1 MAIESMDTR
10 DEEAPLVADISQS
23 ETPKTRTRD
32 VHILSCAFLLV
43 FLAYGAA
50 QNLET
55 TVNAEGNL
63 GTVSLG
69 ILYVSFAFFSL
80 FASLVVRVL
89 GSKNAVVL
97 GTTGYW
103 LYIAANLKPTWYT
116 MVPVSVYL
124 GFAASIIWVGEGTYL
139 TSIAR
144 SHARDS
150 NLHEATVIGNFNGEF
165 WAMFALHQFVGNL
178 ITLAVLQNG
187 AEGSSSNTTLL
198 FIVFLCSMTLGTIL
212 MCFLCKIND
221 KEEKVSADSSVSFSS
236 AVVSRLKSVITP
248 LLDIRMLLIIPLIA
262 YSGLQQAFV
271 WADYTKDVVNP
282 ILGEA
287 GVGGAMAVYGAFDAI
302 CSLAAGRLTSGLKS
316 ITFIVCGG
324 AFFQAVIFL
333 WLLLKYSAT
342 SGVLGIVYP
351 LLMAALLGIGDGV
364 LNTQLSAL
372 LALLFKHDTEG
383 AFAQLKVWQ
392 SSAIAVVFF
401 LSPAITLQTMVMIML
416 VAIIVSL
423 VSFLFLTVKVE
434 KAFS

>member
-10 DEEAPLVADISQS
+10 DEEAPLFVDVSGG
-23 ETPKTRTRD
+23 ETPKSRTRD
-32 VHILSCAFLLV
+32 VHILSCAFLLI

-55 TVNAEGNL
+55 TINSEGNL

-116 MVPVSVYL
+116 MVPVSLYM

-144 SHARDS
+144 SHAIDTG
-150 NLHEATVIGNFNGEF
+150 LHEGTVIGNFNGEF
-165 WAMFALHQFVGNL
+165 WAVFALHQFVGNL
-178 ITLAVLQNG
+178 ITLAVLPKG
-187 AEGSSSNTTLL
+187 TEGSTGSTTLL
-198 FIVFLCSMTLGTIL
+198 FIVFLCSMTLG
-212 MCFLCKIND
+212 
-221 KEEKVSADSSVSFSS
+221 
-236 AVVSRLKSVITP
+236 
-248 LLDIRMLLIIPLIA
+248 
-262 YSGLQQAFV
+262 LQQAFV
-271 WADYTKDVVNP
+271 WASYTKDIVNP
-282 ILGEA
+282 TLGEA

-302 CSLAAGRLTSGLKS
+302 CSLAAGRLTSGLRS
-316 ITFIVCGG
+316 ITVIVCGG
-324 AFFQAVIFL
+324 AFFQALILL

-342 SGVLGIVYP
+342 SGVLGVIYP
-351 LLMAALLGIGDGV
+351 LLMAAFLGIGDGV

-401 LSPAITLQTMVMIML
+401 LSPVVTLQTMVEIM
-416 VAIIVSL
+416 VGAISVSL
-423 VSFLFLTVKVE
+423 VSFLFLTLKVE
-434 KAFS
+434 KAFSSHQVTNM